1 MSGDYYVDCE
11 NEECMGCES
20 VKIEYDLCESPIDC
34 NGDSVEWH
42 FTGECS
48 VCGHTH
54 TLAVYGNVHTFEVHG
69 D

>member
-1 MSGDYYVDCE
+1 
-11 NEECMGCES
+11 MGCES

-34 NGDSVEWH
+34 NGNSVEWH
-42 FTGECS
+42 FTGECNA
-48 VCGHTH
+48 CGHTH